1 MILRARSHG
10 GRETTSPVVPRAMG
24 SMETGVAALE
34 RRVRGCLCDFGFE
47 LSPFKVGWYNAV
59 LQPSF
64 HLQYSEGALAFVVLS
79 TPSMFDKAFKPFVN
93 KQLLKKI
100 NDPVDQCVSY
110 HLSLVKESLPDQRVD
125 IIYDYEILPNRKPK
139 FLAQTAAHVAGAA
152 YYYQRKDVRCD
163 PWGEKKIYG
172 VCIHPRYGGWF
183 AIRGLLIFPDV
194 QVPFLEQV
202 APVDC
207 VASEEKRIELL
218 EKFNFHWRDWSYR
231 DIIKVKERYSEEQK
245 AYFGAPPAE
254 RFKLLELQGVLQRRI
269 QLTWNIIM
277 AHIKGTTLVCR
288 PPSQNNIE
296 WN

>member
-10 GRETTSPVVPRAMG
+10 GRETTSPVRPRAMG
-24 SMETGVAALE
+24 SMEPSVAALE
-34 RRVRGCLCDFGFE
+34 RRVRGCLWDFGFE
-47 LSPFKVGWYNAV
+47 LSPLKVGWYNAV

-64 HLQYSEGALAFVVLS
+64 HLRYAEDTLAFVVLS
-79 TPSMFDKAFKPFVN
+79 APSMFDKAFKPFVN

-202 APVDC
+202 APIDC

-231 DIIKVKERYSEEQK
+231 DIVEVKERYSEEQK

-254 RFKLLELQGVLQRRI
+254 RFKLLELQGAVQRS
-269 QLTWNIIM
+269 
-277 AHIKGTTLVCR
+277 AFY
-288 PPSQNNIE
+288 
-296 WN
+296 

>member
-1 MILRARSHG
+1 MLPLDLNGRQCILGSVAWAGCTVCITYEDSRSLLHVMKFCAATVG
-10 GRETTSPVVPRAMG
+10 QNL
-24 SMETGVAALE
+24 GVFVLMD
-34 RRVRGCLCDFGFE
+34 VCLY
-47 LSPFKVGWYNAV
+47 LLKVGWYNAV

-64 HLQYSEGALAFVVLS
+64 HLQYSEDTLAFIVLS
-79 TPSMFDKAFKPFVN
+79 TPSMFDRAFKPFVD

-231 DIIKVKERYSEEQK
+231 DIIEVKERYSEEQK

-254 RFKLLELQGVLQRRI
+254 RFKLLEVQGVVQRS
-269 QLTWNIIM
+269 
-277 AHIKGTTLVCR
+277 AYC
-288 PPSQNNIE
+288 
-296 WN
+296 